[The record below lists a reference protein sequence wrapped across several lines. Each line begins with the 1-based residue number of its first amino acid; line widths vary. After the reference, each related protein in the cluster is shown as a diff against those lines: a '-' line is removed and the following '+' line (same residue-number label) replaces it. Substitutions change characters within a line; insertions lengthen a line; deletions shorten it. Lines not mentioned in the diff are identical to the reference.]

1 MLQSHW
7 ENHGLQTMSKI
18 TATMCNEVVT
28 MLPLKLL
35 QRLDASVWGGKESV
49 CYQFKTE
56 WEFVFY
62 FISQNIVFYE
72 EFDIICH
79 LNYCRG

>member
-7 ENHGLQTMSKI
+7 ENHGLQTMNKI

-35 QRLDASVWGGKESV
+35 QRLDASVWGGKGISLLSV
-49 CYQFKTE
+49 
-56 WEFVFY
+56 
-62 FISQNIVFYE
+62 
-72 EFDIICH
+72 
-79 LNYCRG
+79 

>member
-7 ENHGLQTMSKI
+7 EKHGLQTMNKI

-49 CYQFKTE
+49 C
-56 WEFVFY
+56 
-62 FISQNIVFYE
+62 
-72 EFDIICH
+72 
-79 LNYCRG
+79 

>member
-7 ENHGLQTMSKI
+7 EKHGLQNMNKI

-35 QRLDASVWGGKESV
+35 QRLDASVWGGRN
-49 CYQFKTE
+49 QFAISLKLNGSLF
-56 WEFVFY
+56 FVFL
-62 FISQNIVFYE
+62 FYITE
-72 EFDIICH
+72 
-79 LNYCRG
+79 